1 MNTIISMLLLFVYNS
16 LNKDVYYDIAVYI
29 LDHLDEMES
38 ISIENIA
45 HNCHTSTIT
54 IKKFYNLL
62 GIESFKKFKTLL
74 NDTRVGRLEQIKFR
88 YSQINEEEIFEQV
101 KILSHNKL
109 LRKEVFMSDIEKVVD
124 FIYDAKRTYI
134 NGAIFPLA
142 LTLNF
147 VEDMKIF
154 GKPFY
159 IEQLNYKYNMNDYN
173 EDDLLFI
180 ITITGRYLMQNKQ
193 SFLKMYESSAKKVIL
208 TQNSIFQTFY
218 VFDCMIPLYGSDDS
232 ETENLIVIEI
242 LNLIKYRYFMKY
254 INKGEKV

>member
-134 NGAIFPLA
+134 NGSIFPLA
-142 LTLNF
+142 LTL
-147 VEDMKIF
+147 
-154 GKPFY
+154 
-159 IEQLNYKYNMNDYN
+159 NDYN